1 MSGSRPV
8 NSNRQRNLSVT
19 SNTSSSSYKD
29 NSSVNYRTSDLA
41 PDQRRTSR
49 SSRTTSS
56 TSNANGARDI
66 NRQFLSGA
74 NLPFRDFQ
82 RPIPLYDSRCVL
94 NTPSDGE
101 HREMQEKMCEL
112 QQKKWQYENAM
123 SQLQQMH
130 SPYSEEPT
138 PNATRAEISSS
149 AETVYTSISNRA
161 RKLQEAQQRLVQL
174 QELMQNVS
182 IDLDY
187 NPYTQ
192 QNDDKNCK
200 PKEFPL
206 DFLRNVSSGGSAR
219 TSTIPRTNPSVT
231 RHLNKESHQQQIG
244 ASAHLFSPQNNL
256 SHDSLGSPKRY
267 STSSQV
273 NGSLLDVFTQDEPS
287 FDSSTEEVEDA
298 RIGGDEVTGQDDH
311 PSQERM
317 LSAET
322 STRNGIRLPIS
333 VPLERLDRI
342 ENQLERTNSLCE
354 LMVVEQR
361 RLALVSESLLS
372 AVSNLQFNN
381 RNPTVQRNTTSS
393 FSLSG
398 LPVNSSWNDNGS
410 DFHVLAQAVSTC
422 CHLLT
427 QLQRDLAT
435 VQLSLEPNPQHPETA
450 SRSVEVHQNP
460 FRDTKTERSS
470 AAAYECPG
478 MDRFD
483 PQVTLNNR
491 VPPGTRTN
499 NYWDNF
505 RSYSRQN
512 LLSSGPSNV
521 NLGDHQ
527 QTGLSADMTSSS
539 ALPATSQQ
547 IQATSQPETSP
558 RNTAQP
564 PTRRTKRK
572 INKGQRQVEI
582 GVHCP
587 PHADNR
593 VLSALA
599 YGLLSVR
606 GQGGN
611 SSGSSSGVTA
621 PEVNARNL
629 NHQQPSANEAT
640 SAPAISAMALP
651 RSSVVLDAS
660 NACSNNNKVVKD
672 TSTLKY
678 SGARPKEN
686 RRAPEPN
693 ISSVLNVNLLA
704 ERDSEDKAQSNPGL
718 ETIVRMAMTEHAAR
732 PQFLSQL
739 LQLLHK
745 FDSDP
750 LREMAL
756 NALHD
761 CATDNNRPLHQSELI
776 KVFNNVVGHNRELTP
791 NLLEIFLNAVQLPE
805 ESDHEEGAASLHQQT
820 SDDTLYVLRQALTP
834 FLFRRLAEV
843 HHLVVDTLS
852 KLDIS
857 NNPNQS
863 RDTNTAV
870 TVGVSAASTSGQEDD
885 LAEADQSC
893 DQSCDGMAEAS
904 AAHDESEMN
913 QRHSAVGLDEVPTRL
928 MSALS
933 PPVWSSARSA
943 NQQIVPAQQSDEAL
957 HHNNANMPSS
967 RIENVSHW
975 FPEDG
980 TI

>member
-1 MSGSRPV
+1 
-8 NSNRQRNLSVT
+8 
-19 SNTSSSSYKD
+19 
-29 NSSVNYRTSDLA
+29 
-41 PDQRRTSR
+41 
-49 SSRTTSS
+49 
-56 TSNANGARDI
+56 
-66 NRQFLSGA
+66 
-74 NLPFRDFQ
+74 
-82 RPIPLYDSRCVL
+82 
-94 NTPSDGE
+94 
-101 HREMQEKMCEL
+101 
-112 QQKKWQYENAM
+112 
-123 SQLQQMH
+123 MH
-130 SPYSEEPT
+130 SPFSDEPT
-138 PNATRAEISSS
+138 PNATRAEMTNN

-161 RKLQEAQQRLVQL
+161 RKLQEAQQRLIQL

-192 QNDDKNCK
+192 QNEEKNSK

-206 DFLRNVSSGGSAR
+206 DFLRNVSSNGPAR
-219 TSTIPRTNPSVT
+219 TPTILRVNPSIP
-231 RHLNKESHQQQIG
+231 RHLNKGTHQQQMG
-244 ASAHLFSPQNNL
+244 ANAHLFSPQNNL

-273 NGSLLDVFTQDEPS
+273 NGSLLDVFAQGEPS
-287 FDSSTEEVEDA
+287 FDSSNEEAEETRIEEVNA
-298 RIGGDEVTGQDDH
+298 QDDH
-311 PSQERM
+311 SSERM
-317 LSAET
+317 HSEASA
-322 STRNGIRLPIS
+322 RNGIPAT
-333 VPLERLDRI
+333 VPVVSARFYTLIFLYICICWFFSQDRLDRI

-361 RLALVSESLLS
+361 RLALVTESLLS
-372 AVSNLQFNN
+372 AVSNLQFNSRHAATVN
-381 RNPTVQRNTTSS
+381 RNASS
-393 FSLSG
+393 TFSLSG
-398 LPVNSSWNDNGS
+398 LPVNSSWNDSGS

-422 CHLLT
+422 CHMLT

-435 VQLSLEPNPQHPETA
+435 VQLSLESNSQLPEAAGRTSEIHP
-450 SRSVEVHQNP
+450 NP
-460 FRDTKTERSS
+460 FRDPKPERSS
-470 AAAYECPG
+470 ASAYECSE

-521 NLGDHQ
+521 TVSDHQ
-527 QTGLSADMTSSS
+527 QTGLSTDISSS
-539 ALPATSQQ
+539 TLLHPTSQQ
-547 IQATSQPETSP
+547 IQPSTSQSETNP
-558 RNTAQP
+558 RNPAQP
-564 PTRRTKRK
+564 PSRRTKRK

-587 PHADNR
+587 SHADNR

-611 SSGSSSGVTA
+611 SNSSNSSGVTM

-629 NHQQPSANEAT
+629 NHQQQQSTNEVTSTVPVVMVPTITVPRTGAASVDATTPS
-640 SAPAISAMALP
+640 PQ
-651 RSSVVLDAS
+651 RSS

-693 ISSVLNVNLLA
+693 VSSVMNVNLLA
-704 ERDSEDKAQSNPGL
+704 ERESEDKPQQSSAGL
-718 ETIVRMAMTEHAAR
+718 EAIVRIALTEHAAR

-756 NALHD
+756 NALHE
-761 CATDNNRPLHQSELI
+761 CATDNSRPSHQSELS
-776 KVFNNVVGHNRELTP
+776 KVFINVVGHHRELTP
-791 NLLEIFLNAVQLPE
+791 NLLETFLNTVQLPE
-805 ESDHEEGAASLHQQT
+805 ESDHEEGAASLHQQS
-820 SDDTLYVLRQALTP
+820 SDNILYMLRQALTP
-834 FLFRRLAEV
+834 FLFRRLSEV
-843 HHLVVDTLS
+843 QDLVIETLNKMDT
-852 KLDIS
+852 S
-857 NNPNQS
+857 NNPNHN
-863 RDTNTAV
+863 RETNTAV
-870 TVGVSAASTSGQEDD
+870 TVVGVSAASISGQEDD

-893 DQSCDGMAEAS
+893 DQSCDGVGESS
-904 AAHDESEMN
+904 AGHDESEMN

-928 MSALS
+928 MSVLS
-933 PPVWSSARSA
+933 PIWTATRSS
-943 NQQIVPAQQSDEAL
+943 NQQVQSQQPADEAS
-957 HHNNANMPSS
+957 HHNTSNLSNSS
-967 RIENVSHW
+967 RTENVSHW
-975 FPEDG
+975 FPEDS

>member
-1 MSGSRPV
+1 M
-8 NSNRQRNLSVT
+8 
-19 SNTSSSSYKD
+19 
-29 NSSVNYRTSDLA
+29 
-41 PDQRRTSR
+41 
-49 SSRTTSS
+49 
-56 TSNANGARDI
+56 
-66 NRQFLSGA
+66 
-74 NLPFRDFQ
+74 
-82 RPIPLYDSRCVL
+82 
-94 NTPSDGE
+94 
-101 HREMQEKMCEL
+101 
-112 QQKKWQYENAM
+112 
-123 SQLQQMH
+123 
-130 SPYSEEPT
+130 
-138 PNATRAEISSS
+138 
-149 AETVYTSISNRA
+149 
-161 RKLQEAQQRLVQL
+161 
-174 QELMQNVS
+174 
-182 IDLDY
+182 
-187 NPYTQ
+187 
-192 QNDDKNCK
+192 
-200 PKEFPL
+200 
-206 DFLRNVSSGGSAR
+206 
-219 TSTIPRTNPSVT
+219 
-231 RHLNKESHQQQIG
+231 
-244 ASAHLFSPQNNL
+244 
-256 SHDSLGSPKRY
+256 
-267 STSSQV
+267 
-273 NGSLLDVFTQDEPS
+273 
-287 FDSSTEEVEDA
+287 
-298 RIGGDEVTGQDDH
+298 
-311 PSQERM
+311 
-317 LSAET
+317 
-322 STRNGIRLPIS
+322 
-333 VPLERLDRI
+333 
-342 ENQLERTNSLCE
+342 ERTNSLCE

-381 RNPTVQRNTTSS
+381 RTPPVHRNPTSS

-422 CHLLT
+422 CHMLT

-435 VQLSLEPNPQHPETA
+435 VQLSLEPNTQQPEA
-450 SRSVEVHQNP
+450 AGRNGEVHHNP
-460 FRDTKTERSS
+460 FRDTKTERSN
-470 AAAYECPG
+470 APAYECPD

-521 NLGDHQ
+521 PLGDHP
-527 QTGLSADMTSSS
+527 QTGHSADIASSS
-539 ALPATSQQ
+539 VLPLTSQQ
-547 IQATSQPETSP
+547 IQVTSQAETNP
-558 RNTAQP
+558 RNATQP
-564 PTRRTKRK
+564 TTRRTKRK
-572 INKGQRQVEI
+572 VNKGQRQVEI

-599 YGLLSVR
+599 YGLLSAR

-611 SSGSSSGVTA
+611 SSSNSSGVTA

-629 NHQQPSANEAT
+629 NHQQPPANEAASVPLT
-640 SAPAISAMALP
+640 SAIGLP
-651 RSSVVLDAS
+651 RSSAVLDSS

-693 ISSVLNVNLLA
+693 ITSVLNINLLA

-745 FDSDP
+745 FDSDS

-756 NALHD
+756 TALHD
-761 CATDNNRPLHQSELI
+761 CATDNNQPSHQSELI

-805 ESDHEEGAASLHQQT
+805 ESDHEEGAASLHHQS
-820 SDDTLYVLRQALTP
+820 SDDTIYMLRQALTP
-834 FLFRRLAEV
+834 FLFRRLGEV
-843 HHLVVDTLS
+843 HDLVIDTLS
-852 KLDIS
+852 KLDIG
-857 NNPNQS
+857 NNSYHNREP
-863 RDTNTAV
+863 NTAV

-893 DQSCDGMAEAS
+893 DQSCDGMAEVS
-904 AAHDESEMN
+904 AAHDESEMI

-933 PPVWSSARSA
+933 PPVWSSARSG
-943 NQQIVPAQQSDEAL
+943 NQQTVPAQQHDE
-957 HHNNANMPSS
+957 HHNNANLPGS
-967 RIENVSHW
+967 RTENVSHW